1 MKMVL
6 TRLVH
11 NYLLYYFG
19 YLTKLGTCQLT
30 NQRQLTCE
38 KFLEDVERQGNFHIR
53 IIACQCFT
61 KSKRCQPDLAILVY
75 CIILVIYSIMEID
88 RMMYAIG
95 NLILICC
102 DEFQIYDSA

>member
-30 NQRQLTCE
+30 NQRQLICE
-38 KFLEDVERQGNFHIR
+38 KFLEDVERQGNF
-53 IIACQCFT
+53 QCFT
-61 KSKRCQPDLAILVY
+61 KSKRCQPDLVILVY
-75 CIILVIYSIMEID
+75 CIILVTYSIMETD